1 MVDFG
6 KMIDKL
12 IEISTNEDI
21 SEEMKFKLDEVI
33 DELIHL
39 EIEHNGDKV
48 LVEAEVEKKCGE
60 TWENQIQEARLKGYE
75 GEVCT
80 YCDQFTLVRNG
91 SCLKC
96 ITCGETSGC
105 S

>member
-39 EIEHNGDKV
+39 EIDK
-48 LVEAEVEKKCGE
+48 
-60 TWENQIQEARLKGYE
+60 
-75 GEVCT
+75 
-80 YCDQFTLVRNG
+80 NG
-91 SCLKC
+91 SVVPDFNDLSPEEMEEIKQF
-96 ITCGETSGC
+96 EMFVRDAMNNELAMA
-105 S
+105 